1 MGFLSPSLPPRPF
14 GFSFQPPSYITVSE
28 RDINTNITQF
38 TEQEMKNT
46 QSFLTCSE
54 TLGMS
59 TVRLSSRQN
68 TTLVQTEISA
78 GWRCEPVDFD
88 ANTSGDQDSL
98 KAPSYLV
105 ERASHRAEDMDEWD
119 VPQMKKEVESLKY
132 QLAFKREKSSK
143 TVTDLVKWI
152 EDGVP
157 EDPFLNPELMKSN
170 PWVEKGKCVLL

>member
-1 MGFLSPSLPPRPF
+1 MDP
-14 GFSFQPPSYITVSE
+14 
-28 RDINTNITQF
+28 TNH
-38 TEQEMKNT
+38 
-46 QSFLTCSE
+46 
-54 TLGMS
+54 
-59 TVRLSSRQN
+59 
-68 TTLVQTEISA
+68 
-78 GWRCEPVDFD
+78 DD
-88 ANTSGDQDSL
+88 
-98 KAPSYLV
+98 V

-170 PWVEKGKCVLL
+170 PWVEKGKCILL